1 MGQDKQPK
9 DRQKSRDLR
18 RRAAVR
24 QPFERLLVVCE
35 GEKTEPLYLA
45 EIRQELRLSSATV
58 QVQGG
63 AFGSD
68 PLRVV
73 EYAEH
78 LFRNGDRA
86 RGLERHS
93 FDRVIAVFDRDDHQT
108 YHQALSRSAA
118 LNGALTNAERKRVTF
133 EAVASVPCFELWLLL
148 HYEDVQAPIH
158 RSEVYTR
165 LKKYL
170 PGYDKGQGGHWL
182 RTKKWLS
189 VATGRAENRAAA
201 TNAFDGGETFTD
213 MHRLVARLVHLKD

>member
-86 RGLERHS
+86 RGLATTIR
-93 FDRVIAVFDRDDHQT
+93 
-108 YHQALSRSAA
+108 
-118 LNGALTNAERKRVTF
+118 LTIKR
-133 EAVASVPCFELWLLL
+133 C
-148 HYEDVQAPIH
+148 
-158 RSEVYTR
+158 
-165 LKKYL
+165 
-170 PGYDKGQGGHWL
+170 PGRQP
-182 RTKKWLS
+182 
-189 VATGRAENRAAA
+189 
-201 TNAFDGGETFTD
+201 
-213 MHRLVARLVHLKD
+213 